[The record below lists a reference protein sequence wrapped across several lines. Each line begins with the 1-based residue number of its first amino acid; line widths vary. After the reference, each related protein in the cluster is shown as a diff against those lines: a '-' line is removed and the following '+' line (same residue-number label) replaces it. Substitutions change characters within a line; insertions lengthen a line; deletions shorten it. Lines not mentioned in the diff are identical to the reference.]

1 MKSILLGFSAFFL
14 SVVFTSAQ
22 AQNAALL
29 SDSVMRMREWFLRDP
44 ETDLLQGVSA
54 ERAYQT
60 LLKGKPSRT
69 VIVAV
74 IDSGVDIF
82 HEDLKD
88 VIWTNEKEIPGN
100 GVDDDRNGYVDD
112 VHGWNFIGGPHGN
125 VNEDTYELTREYVR
139 LKAKYADTKVK
150 KVPRKARDEY
160 AYWQQIRKKFEE
172 RKKEVTEQYMLYN
185 SFYRNLTLSN
195 DTLKKIF
202 NLPQVTAS
210 FLDTLKP
217 RSPVVA
223 FARYQMQILFQN
235 AGPEINPDEAL
246 EELKEYVHYYE
257 VQALYGYNE
266 DFDPRSIVGDNYSN
280 WNERFYGNADVRG
293 PDAEHGTHVAGI
305 IAANRTNDIG
315 IRGIADNV
323 KIMPIRAV
331 PNGDERD
338 KDVAN
343 AIYYAVDNGAHIIN
357 MSFGKSYSPQ
367 KEIVDK
373 AVRYAESKG
382 VLLIHAAGND
392 GKNIDKEPNYP
403 SRFYKDGTECK
414 TWIEVGAS
422 SWSAEPNFVASF
434 SNYGK
439 KNVDFFSPGVR
450 IYSTIPDNRYKFN
463 DGTSMACPSTAG
475 VAALLMAY
483 FPHLTAVEVKEILRQ
498 SARRFGDLKVSRP
511 GSSER
516 VPFSELSNTG
526 GVVNA
531 YEAIRL
537 ASKWGVKGVEK

>member
-1 MKSILLGFSAFFL
+1 MKYYLLLLLLAFYGFA
-14 SVVFTSAQ
+14 SAQ
-22 AQNAALL
+22 QSTLHTDSAA
-29 SDSVMRMREWFLRDP
+29 RMRDWFLRDP

-60 LLKGKPSRT
+60 LLKGRPSRT
-69 VIVAV
+69 VVVAV

-88 VIWTNEKEIPGN
+88 VIWVNEKEIPGN

-112 VHGWNFIGGPHGN
+112 VHGWNFIGGPQGN

-139 LKAKYADTKVK
+139 LKAKYAGADEKKIPKKLRAEFAYWKEIDTKF
-150 KVPRKARDEY
+150 
-160 AYWQQIRKKFEE
+160 QQ
-172 RKKEVTEQYMLYN
+172 RKKEVTEQYLLYN
-185 SFYRNLTLSN
+185 SFYKNLAISN

-202 NLPQVTAS
+202 GLKQVTPA
-210 FLDTLKP
+210 FIDTLKP
-217 RSPVVA
+217 RTPVVA

-235 AGPEINPDEAL
+235 TGPELNPDEAL
-246 EELKEYVHYYE
+246 SKLNEAVRYYE

-266 DFDPRSIVGDNYSN
+266 NFDPRSIVGDDYNN
-280 WNERFYGNADVRG
+280 LNERHYGNADVKG
-293 PDAEHGTHVAGI
+293 PDADHGTHVAGI
-305 IAANRTNDIG
+305 IAANRNNEIG
-315 IRGIADNV
+315 IKGIAENV

-343 AIYYAVDNGAHIIN
+343 AIFYAVDNGAHIIN

-382 VLLIHAAGND
+382 VLLVHAAGND
-392 GKNIDKEPNYP
+392 GKNVDKTPSYP

-414 TWIEVGAS
+414 SWIEVGAS
-422 SWSAEPNFVASF
+422 GWGANENFVASF

-439 KNVDFFSPGVR
+439 KTVDFFSPGVH
-450 IYSTIPDNRYKFN
+450 IYSSIPENQYKFN
-463 DGTSMACPSTAG
+463 DGTSMASPATAG
-475 VAALLMAY
+475 VAALLMSY
-483 FPHLTAVEVKEILRQ
+483 FPSLTAAEVRQVLRQ
-498 SARRFGDLKVSRP
+498 SSRKFDNLKVVRP
-511 GSSER
+511 GSSEQ
-516 VPFSELSNTG
+516 VPFSELSITG
-526 GVVNA
+526 GLVNA
-531 YEAIRL
+531 YEA
-537 ASKWGVKGVEK
+537 VKVALELESAKAKTEKR